1 MSASSIDPDIQA
13 AFAGTAPAASSN
25 ANIDP
30 DILAAFKEPATGSY
44 DTGYDDSVSRSVED
58 KAKQVGGAANSLYHS
73 LVGGYKGLYTLAT
86 TGSSDKA
93 ADAVNAEQGKSY
105 KPPTM
110 APNPAVSPARE
121 AAIQSGTSLPSPTA
135 LGDIAA
141 NHNAPPWLSTAL
153 ATAPTAL
160 ASTVATPRSMGGPTP
175 PSTAIEE
182 AHPLS
187 SAAQNELDEMQE
199 HAKGAAAAG
208 VELPPRQVSPAQAYV
223 NNAARQDLNLP
234 KNAPVTDGLLDA
246 AQKQNV
252 SPAYEAV
259 KSTPAFELGPKYQ
272 EAIGKVDLSKIDP
285 QWRPPTDGTMTGA
298 RSVELSSQLRSTAR
312 DLYQDA
318 DNYNLRS
325 ADRNAA
331 RQEAQAHYQAAKAV
345 EGGFREAAETTDA
358 ARSAETGIDNITT
371 RTDVANNWDQA
382 RTYNAK
388 VEAWRGALD
397 GAGNVSGPKIKKLL
411 NDEPVSGPMKEVGSV
426 VAQYPE
432 LFRGTRLQTP
442 TEGLLKR
449 GIRAVAPMA
458 GAAAGEAIAPGTL
471 GSMGGAA
478 LGEYAVNKTLGTPY
492 R

>member
-13 AFAGTAPAASSN
+13 AFSDQAPAASSN
-25 ANIDP
+25 TNVDK
-30 DILAAFKEPATGSY
+30 DILDAFKDTTSSSGEPLPSRPMMVLDQLKEAGS
-44 DTGYDDSVSRSVED
+44 S
-58 KAKQVGGAANSLYHS
+58 AYHS
-73 LVGGYKGLYTLAT
+73 ILGGYKGIYTGLKTQDA
-86 TGSSDKA
+86 DQA
-93 ADAVNAEQGKSY
+93 AQAVNDEQAKTY
-105 KPPTM
+105 RAPQYAPTKNDQ
-110 APNPAVSPARE
+110 AFSV
-121 AAIQSGTSLPSPTA
+121 PSPTA

-141 NHNAPPWLSTAL
+141 NNNAPPWLSTAL
-153 ATAPTAL
+153 AAAPTAL
-160 ASTVATPRSMGGPTP
+160 ASTVATPRSMGGPPKPT
-175 PSTAIEE
+175 TAVEE
-182 AHPLS
+182 GHPLS
-187 SAAQNELDEMQE
+187 SAAQNEVDEMQE
-199 HAKGAAAAG
+199 HAKGAEAAG

-234 KNAPVTDGLLDA
+234 KNAPVTDGLLNE

-259 KSTPAFELGPKYQ
+259 KNTPEFTLGPKYQ
-272 EAIGKVDLSKIDP
+272 DAIGKVDLNKIDP

-298 RSVELSSQLRSTAR
+298 RAVELSSQLRSSAR

-325 ADRNAA
+325 ADRNSA
-331 RQEAQAHYQAAKAV
+331 RQEAQAHYQGAKAV
-345 EGGFREAAETTDA
+345 EGGFREAAETADA
-358 ARSAETGIDNITT
+358 ARSGETGIDNVTT
-371 RTDVANNWDQA
+371 QTNIANNWDQA

-442 TEGLLKR
+442 TEGMLKR

-478 LGEYAVNKTLGTPY
+478 LGEYAANKALGTPY